1 MKGDQPL
8 SADIDMSQYSRKP
21 LIDRALPYL
30 IIAPAFLLT
39 IGILI
44 PFVTAIYFSLT
55 NFSFLRQSYRFI
67 WFRNWTRMF
76 VQGEF
81 WDSVWSATGMTVW
94 SPAFAV
100 LLGLG
105 IGIFHGRKT
114 AKASW
119 LGLGLAFAFAWLYT
133 WIVNFGNHEFWHAVW
148 VTAKYAS
155 WSTGIEM
162 VLGLGLGL
170 LICKRTN
177 WFTSTLRVVLVFP
190 LMIAPV
196 IATLIWQLMTNTS
209 VGILEKFLNL
219 FGVYGFPWAASQT
232 TALMTAVMIDV
243 WVNTPFIIVLVV
255 AGINSLPKSPF
266 EAAQVDG
273 ASAMF
278 TFRNLTLPML
288 KPFLYIALIFRL
300 MAAMQEYAIIF
311 ALTKGG
317 PGDTLMN
324 LSLTAY
330 NKGFYYKRFGEG
342 VPYILFLWIII
353 FLISKVLVANWL
365 KVQKT
370 ASGR

>member
-1 MKGDQPL
+1 M
-8 SADIDMSQYSRKP
+8 SADIDMAHYSRKP
-21 LIDRALPYL
+21 FWDRALPYL
-30 IIAPAFLLT
+30 IIAPALLLT
-39 IGILI
+39 IGILV
-44 PFVTAIYFSLT
+44 PFVTAIYYSLT
-55 NFSFLRQSYRFI
+55 NFSFLRNTYRFI

-76 VQGEF
+76 ASGEF
-81 WDSVWSATGMTVW
+81 WDSVWDSAGMTFW

-100 LLGLG
+100 
-105 IGIFHGRKT
+105 I
-114 AKASW
+114 
-119 LGLGLAFAFAWLYT
+119 LGLAIGMVYAGKSSRSAWTALIFAFLFAWLHN
-133 WIVNFGNHEFWHAVW
+133 WIVAFGNGEFWHAAW
-148 VTAKYAS
+148 VTAKYAF
-155 WSTGIEM
+155 WSTGMEM
-162 VLGLGLGL
+162 ALGLGIGL

-219 FGVYGFPWAASQT
+219 FGVFGFPWAASQT
-232 TALMTAVMIDV
+232 TALFTAVLIDV

-273 ASAMF
+273 ASAWF
-278 TFRNLTLPML
+278 TFKNLTMPML

-300 MAAMQEYAIIF
+300 MAAMQEYAIIY

-330 NKGFYYKRFGEG
+330 NKGFYYKRFAEG
-342 VPYILFLWIII
+342 VPYILFLWLII
-353 FLISKVLVANWL
+353 FFISKKLVANWL
-365 KVQKT
+365 QVQKT